1 MWECDKA
8 KKNVVGNRE
17 WEEKDDRNSHG
28 FWGGVQ
34 IMMLSPWMFCA
45 HTQRERERERERYAW
60 TVLLDNQ
67 GKWANVLD
75 GPPPSLLIN
84 YFNISHTN
92 RIFKT

>member
-45 HTQRERERERERYAW
+45 HTQRERERERERDMRGQYYLIIKENEQ
-60 TVLLDNQ
+60 TYLMDHHLL
-67 GKWANVLD
+67 
-75 GPPPSLLIN
+75 
-84 YFNISHTN
+84 F
-92 RIFKT
+92 